1 MNHDLVTVPPVTV
14 AEVNGAAVNAAAVI
28 VPPPIVAAV
37 RAAESKKGYD
47 AKVLNL
53 SEVSSFTDH
62 FLIVSGNNPRQTQAI
77 SDEIGLQLAKLDEK
91 PSSIEGY
98 DSGEWILMDYGDLVI
113 HIFHEDTRAY
123 YDLERLWGM
132 ADEVAIPAELSAVS
146 VA

>member
-1 MNHDLVTVPPVTV
+1 LNHDLVTVPPVTV
-14 AEVNGAAVNAAAVI
+14 AAVNAAVV

-77 SDEIGLQLAKLDEK
+77 SDEIGVQLAKLGEK
-91 PSSIEGY
+91 PSSIEGF

-132 ADEVAIPAELSAVS
+132 ADEVTIPAELTAVS